1 MEASVTLT
9 HGRRG
14 EMRIEIVIKT
24 MGLSPTVQ
32 VMVEGADADAGEVEH
47 AIDLATGCAQRLLEA
62 QRGEQ

>member
-1 MEASVTLT
+1 
-9 HGRRG
+9 
-14 EMRIEIVIKT
+14 MRIEIVIKT